1 MRPARRRKRISLTAA
16 TTVRRRGSASRSTN
30 RSWSSRREMR
40 TAAGCRPRCTRIGS
54 PPRSSCWS
62 TPPSDCRRVSHALAV
77 ALGQRRVER
86 LLREGPLEVCG
97 RPAHATFRLHHHRL
111 HPVPHTRARRR
122 SRAASRV
129 MRLRRPRCSCCS
141 TDSPTTACRS
151 RGYGWRPPPA
161 REGVCAAGARG
172 SCASLPACWCTGAAP
187 CSSAER
193 RQPGAGG
200 LSGRAWCA
208 CRTSNPLALAA
219 APHRPAGP
227 RRGTARRCRRAPT
240 ISRAVRPAL
249 GAGPALVCPPR
260 GQRRSPLGWRPAGA
274 RSVTR

>member
-1 MRPARRRKRISLTAA
+1 M
-16 TTVRRRGSASRSTN
+16 
-30 RSWSSRREMR
+30 
-40 TAAGCRPRCTRIGS
+40 
-54 PPRSSCWS
+54 
-62 TPPSDCRRVSHALAV
+62 
-77 ALGQRRVER
+77 
-86 LLREGPLEVCG
+86 
-97 RPAHATFRLHHHRL
+97 
-111 HPVPHTRARRR
+111 
-122 SRAASRV
+122 
-129 MRLRRPRCSCCS
+129 
-141 TDSPTTACRS
+141 S

-240 ISRAVRPAL
+240 ISRAARPAAGRL
-249 GAGPALVCPPR
+249 PGARRPAPR
-260 GQRRSPLGWRPAGA
+260 AALLTARLAPRRSALCHAVNKVGSARVRASGSRMEGPVRTAPAERSGPFPREAPRRRPEDLSVRAEMVIVGVSLTCRRGWSPPPCWPGPGDADRCAGA
-274 RSVTR
+274 CEGGVGESAP